1 MLQRLAPLW
10 LRQLKQNKPVEPL
23 QHFCFPHWNIGVK
36 PCGNYTREDFLE
48 ILSRIAF
55 DQEFANTGGKTLQL
69 DRDEQ
74 VDLTSTARNP
84 LAKSLLYHLR
94 NLSTDAIDDQFDGVR
109 DRLFEVLRAQRQL
122 PPVVDVAIDLH
133 EWRFYG
139 SADTDHVI
147 TTYPDLGTNRAFCFA
162 TLCIVAPRTR
172 FTLDVFPMD
181 ANGFRAKREAVRSL
195 IEIAREYVSIRHVY
209 LDRGFYQVH
218 VVAELER
225 LGVEYIVRARPSSGM
240 KDRLSAGAETVT
252 DEYTMQRKRPPTA
265 TVDVTVFAVP
275 HRSNDDEHVWFVTNL
290 DVDASTAKAYAAA
303 FRRRWGIETSYR
315 QIGDFLPRTSSPTF
329 SVRLF
334 YFLFAVS
341 MYNLWILA
349 NVLLSAGVV
358 PEKPP
363 ISTRVFREF
372 VVVTDYG

>member
-1 MLQRLAPLW
+1 MVETTEA
-10 LRQLKQNKPVEPL
+10 KQVCRATSTL
-23 QHFCFPHWNIGVK
+23 LFPELDFDVK
-36 PCGNYTREDFLE
+36 QCGEYTREDFTE

-74 VDLTSTARNP
+74 VDVTSTARNP

-109 DRLFEVLRAQRQL
+109 DRLFEVLRSQRRL
-122 PPVVDVAIDLH
+122 PAFVDVAIDLH

-139 SADTDHVI
+139 SAETDHVI

-162 TLCIVAPRTR
+162 TLCIVAPHTR
-172 FTLDVFPMD
+172 FTLEVVPMD
-181 ANGFRAKREAVRSL
+181 ATGFPAKREAVRSL
-195 IEIAREYVSIRHVY
+195 LETAQQYVSIRHVY

-218 VVAELER
+218 VVRELEQQD
-225 LGVEYIVRARPSSGM
+225 VDYIVRARPSSGM
-240 KDRLSAGAETVT
+240 KDRLSASAETVA
-252 DEYTMQRKRPPTA
+252 DEYTMQRKRKPTA
-265 TVDVTVFAVP
+265 SVDVTVFAVP
-275 HRSNDDEHVWFVTNL
+275 HRTTEDEHVWFVTSL
-290 DVDASTAKAYAAA
+290 DIDASTAKAYAAA

-329 SVRLF
+329 TVRLF

-341 MYNLWILA
+341 LYNLWVLA
-349 NVLLSAGVV
+349 NVLLSAKRV
-358 PEKPP
+358 PKTPQ
-363 ISTRVFREF
+363 ISTRIFRRF
-372 VVVTDYG
+372 VLWTDYG

>member
-1 MLQRLAPLW
+1 MVETAEA
-10 LRQLKQNKPVEPL
+10 KQVCRAASSLLYPEL
-23 QHFCFPHWNIGVK
+23 EFDVK
-36 PCGNYTREDFLE
+36 RCGKYTREDFLE

-55 DQEFANTGGKTLQL
+55 DQEFANKGAKTLQL

-74 VDLTSTARNP
+74 VDITSIARNP

-94 NLSTDAIDDQFDGVR
+94 NLSTDAIDAQFDGVR
-109 DRLFEVLRAQRQL
+109 DRLFEVLRSQRQL
-122 PPVVDVAIDLH
+122 PATVDVAIDLH

-162 TLCIVAPRTR
+162 TLCIVTPHVR
-172 FTLDVFPMD
+172 FTLAVLPMD

-195 IEIAREYVSIRHVY
+195 LETAREYVSIRHVY

-218 VVAELER
+218 VVSELEQM
-225 LGVEYIVRARPSSGM
+225 GIDYIVRARPSSGM
-240 KDRLSAGAETVT
+240 KDRLSAGAETVV
-252 DEYTMQRKRPPTA
+252 DAYTMQRKRPPTA
-265 TVDVTVFAVP
+265 SVDVTVFAVP
-275 HRSNDDEHVWFVTNL
+275 HRSNEDEHVWFVTSL
-290 DVDASTAKAYAAA
+290 DVEPSTAKAYAAA

-334 YFLFAVS
+334 YFLFAVAL
-341 MYNLWILA
+341 YNLWVLA
-349 NVLLSAGVV
+349 NALVADQGQVG
-358 PEKPP
+358 KPL
-363 ISTRVFREF
+363 ISTRIFRQL
-372 VVVTDYG
+372 VVTDYG

>member
-1 MLQRLAPLW
+1 MVQTAEV
-10 LRQLKQNKPVEPL
+10 KQVCCAASTL
-23 QHFCFPHWNIGVK
+23 LFPELEFGVK
-36 PCGNYTREDFLE
+36 SCGKYTREDFLE

-55 DQEFANTGGKTLQL
+55 DHEFANTGGKTLQL

-74 VDLTSTARNP
+74 VDLTATARNL

-109 DRLFEVLRAQRQL
+109 DRLFEVLRIQRRL
-122 PPVVDVAIDLH
+122 PDFVDVAIDLH

-147 TTYPDLGTNRAFCFA
+147 PTYPDLGTNRAFCFA

-172 FTLDVFPMD
+172 FTLAVLPMD

-195 IEIAREYVSIRHVY
+195 LETAKQYVSIRHVY
-209 LDRGFYQVH
+209 LDCGFYQVH
-218 VVAELER
+218 VVAELEQQD
-225 LGVEYIVRARPSSGM
+225 VEYIVRARPSSGM
-240 KDRLSAGAETVT
+240 KDRLSAGAETVA
-252 DEYTMQRKRPPTA
+252 DEYTMQRKRKPTA
-265 TVDVTVFAVP
+265 SVDVTVFAVP
-275 HRSNDDEHVWFVTNL
+275 HRTSEDEHVWFVTNL
-290 DVDASTAKAYAAA
+290 DVESSTARAHAAA

-315 QIGDFLPRTSSPTF
+315 HLGDFLPRTSSSTF

-341 MYNLWILA
+341 LYNLWVLA
-349 NVLLSAGVV
+349 NVLASAETV
-358 PEKPP
+358 PETPL
-363 ISTRVFREF
+363 ISTRIFRRF
-372 VVVTDYG
+372 VLSTDYG